1 MILTEKSY
9 SEWLNYHIQKRKYS
23 RHLPVPDT
31 ACYLCRMKKMIM
43 MIAAGI
49 VLTAV
54 PLSAQFN
61 TLMAGTENTDGD
73 ISLET
78 GIGDTEGASGMTAD
92 AVREVW
98 VRRYLSVCYPL
109 RKMKVNSPYG
119 YRTDPFTG
127 KRRFHNGIDL
137 HARDDEA
144 LAMMEGTVLKVG
156 PPSAT
161 ATSHGFWSAK
171 EHPSARGMRSASPA
185 LQGAAPGNTCT
196 SPAGATE
203 SMWIRQRFSVT

>member
-9 SEWLNYHIQKRKYS
+9 SEWLNYHIQKRKSS

-49 VLTAV
+49 VLTVV

-78 GIGDTEGASGMTAD
+78 GTGNTEGASGMTTD

-137 HARDDEA
+137 HARGDEA

-156 PPSAT
+156 QDRTSPP
-161 ATSHGFWSAK
+161 
-171 EHPSARGMRSASPA
+171 
-185 LQGAAPGNTCT
+185 GAAPENTCT

-203 SMWIRQRFSVT
+203 RMWFRQRFSVT